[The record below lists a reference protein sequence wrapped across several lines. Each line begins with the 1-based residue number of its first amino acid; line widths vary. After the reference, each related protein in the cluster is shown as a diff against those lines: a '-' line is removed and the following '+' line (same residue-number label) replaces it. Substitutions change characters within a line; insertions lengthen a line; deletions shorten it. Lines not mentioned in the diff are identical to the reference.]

1 MDVIILG
8 AGRGIRLGPS
18 NPGVPKLLLEVGGQ
32 TILDKQVAA
41 LRRLSW
47 IDDIHVVVGFRKELV
62 EELGGPGL
70 RYIANDDFDTTNTA
84 ASLQCAFERLGRGA
98 IVLNG
103 DVVFDDA
110 AIGRLADVGSGAIC
124 EFKEVDAEEVQVT
137 LGAGD
142 EIERI
147 GKDIGGV
154 AEAVGIYR
162 FGDDLVGAYLAEYD
176 AGRDAR
182 TYYED
187 VFNRVLDAAG
197 PFKAVSLEGASAM
210 EIDTPADLER
220 AIAMIRQAQTS

>member
-1 MDVIILG
+1 VDVIILG

-41 LRRLSW
+41 LRRLNW
-47 IDDIHVVVGFRKELV
+47 IGDIHVVVGFCKELV
-62 EELGGPGL
+62 REKGGPEL
-70 RYIANDDFDTTNTA
+70 RYIDNDNFDTTNTA
-84 ASLQCAFERLGRGA
+84 ASLQCALQAVGRGA

-110 AIGRLADVGSGAIC
+110 AVACLADVQSGAIC
-124 EFKEVDAEEVQVT
+124 EFKEVDPEEIQVI
-137 LGAGD
+137 LGDDDA
-142 EIERI
+142 IVRI

-162 FGDDLVGAYLAEYD
+162 FGDHLVRAYLDEYRAE
-176 AGRDAR
+176 RDAR

-187 VFNRVLDAAG
+187 VFNRVLAAAG
-197 PFKAVSLEGASAM
+197 PFQAVALEDARAV

-220 AIAMIRQAQTS
+220 AIEMIQARTP

>member
-1 MDVIILG
+1 VDVIILG

-47 IDDIHVVVGFRKELV
+47 IGDIHVVVGFRKDYVREK
-62 EELGGPGL
+62 GGPEL
-70 RYIANDDFDTTNTA
+70 RYIDNDDFDTTNTA
-84 ASLQCAFERLGRGA
+84 ASLQCALAAVGRGA

-103 DVVFDDA
+103 DVVFDDG
-110 AIGRLADVGSGAIC
+110 AIACLADVDSGAIC
-124 EFKEVDAEEVQVT
+124 EFKEVDPEEVQVI
-137 LGAGD
+137 LGDD
-142 EIERI
+142 EKIVRI

-162 FGDDLVGAYLAEYD
+162 FGDDLARAYLDEYRAE
-176 AGRDAR
+176 RDAR

-187 VFNRVLDAAG
+187 VFNRVLDRAA
-197 PFKAVSLEGASAM
+197 PFRAVALEDARAM

-220 AIAMIRQAQTS
+220 AIEMIGARTP